1 MAHTVRKAVDPNVD
15 IVGWLRANCP
25 ELPCIVPHWE
35 GANLIGLEKGEDAF
49 IVLIPDKTTLV
60 EKLIKP
66 DRLWFCNVTANIEE
80 FLG

>member
-1 MAHTVRKAVDPNVD
+1 VRKAVDPNVD

-25 ELPCIVPHWE
+25 EPPYIVPHWE

-49 IVLIPDKTTLV
+49 TVLIPDKTTPI
-60 EKLIKP
+60 EELIAP
-66 DRLWFCNVTANIEE
+66 DRLWFCDVQSNIEE